1 MWQAHDAA
9 AVPAPV
15 TSPLAHEAK
24 LQPGYASLSEPAS
37 HVPPP
42 LYPGTQA
49 QADLSAAI
57 TPFAHATAVQA
68 GYASDASASQL
79 PPPVYPTSHAHD
91 ARLVPAPLITPF
103 AHDTALHDGY
113 APAASCSQLPPP
125 AYPGKHAQLDL
136 SASMTPFE
144 HVASTHVGGTVV
156 ESKANPVWHEPQ
168 WSA

>member
-1 MWQAHDAA
+1 MNTFSTDAA
-9 AVPAPV
+9 
-15 TSPLAHEAK
+15 TNE
-24 LQPGYASLSEPAS
+24 
-37 HVPPP
+37 
-42 LYPGTQA
+42 
-49 QADLSAAI
+49 
-57 TPFAHATAVQA
+57 
-68 GYASDASASQL
+68 

-91 ARLVPAPLITPF
+91 AWLVPAPLITPF